1 MPYIIDKDA
10 EKSTKLSRA
19 SILTKYLCVNIDESQ
34 DIRRLCRY
42 LTLEPLAE
50 YAIDYDGNI
59 IMQPDLQDS
68 LLDKTK
74 VDVVSKGCEERILFR
89 TMFANK
95 VIESLH
101 PLIYVYCDEI
111 NFHNQR
117 NGSQAVGT
125 MLFYIDIVY
134 DIATEE
140 LYDWEQRSWSIG
152 QIIMDMFDSVPIT
165 DEEYTKLVGNITFTV
180 GANAIVNKK
189 LAPNTTLGVLSI
201 PLYAHVTGGRY

>member
-10 EKSTKLSRA
+10 EKSPKISRA
-19 SILTKYLCVNIDESQ
+19 YILTKYLCVNIDESQ

-74 VDVVSKGCEERILFR
+74 VDVVSKGCVERILFR

-95 VIESLH
+95 VIESLN

-111 NFHNQR
+111 NFHNHR
-117 NGSQAVGT
+117 NGSQAIGT
-125 MLFYIDIVY
+125 MTFYIDIVY

-180 GANAIVNKK
+180 GANTIVNKK

>member
-10 EKSTKLSRA
+10 EKSTKLDRV
-19 SILTKYLCVNIDESQ
+19 SILTKYLCINIDENQ

-50 YAIDYDGNI
+50 YAMDYDDNVM
-59 IMQPDLQDS
+59 MQPDLQDS
-68 LLDKTK
+68 LLEKAKNDK
-74 VDVVSKGCEERILFR
+74 VSKGCEERILFR

-101 PLIYVYCDEI
+101 PSIYVYCDEI
-111 NFHNQR
+111 NFYNQR
-117 NGSQAVGT
+117 DGSQAVGT

-134 DIATEE
+134 DISTEE
-140 LYDWEQRSWSIG
+140 LLDWEQRSWSIG
-152 QIIMDMFDSVPIT
+152 QIIMHMFDSVPIT
-165 DEEYTKLVGNITFTV
+165 DKEYTDLIGNITFTV

>member
-19 SILTKYLCVNIDESQ
+19 SVLTKYLCINIDENQ

-42 LTLEPLAE
+42 LTVEPLAE
-50 YAIDYDGNI
+50 YAMDYDDNI

-68 LLDKTK
+68 LLGKAKNDK
-74 VDVVSKGCEERILFR
+74 VSKGCEERILFR

-111 NFHNQR
+111 NFYNQR
-117 NGSQAVGT
+117 DGSQAVGT

-134 DIATEE
+134 DISTEE
-140 LYDWEQRSWSIG
+140 LLDWEQRSWSIG
-152 QIIMDMFDSVPIT
+152 QIIMEMFDSVPIT
-165 DEEYTKLVGNITFTV
+165 DKEYTDLVGNVTFTV
-180 GANAIVNKK
+180 GTNAIVNKK

>member
-10 EKSTKLSRA
+10 EKSTKLDRT
-19 SILTKYLCVNIDESQ
+19 SILTKYLCINIDENQ

-50 YAIDYDGNI
+50 YAMDYDDNVV
-59 IMQPDLQDS
+59 MQPDLQDS
-68 LLDKTK
+68 LLEKTK
-74 VDVVSKGCEERILFR
+74 NDKVSKGCEERIIFR

-101 PLIYVYCDEI
+101 PSIYVYCDEI
-111 NFHNQR
+111 NFYNQR

-134 DIATEE
+134 DISTEE
-140 LYDWEQRSWSIG
+140 LLDWEQRSWSIG
-152 QIIMDMFDSVPIT
+152 QIIMNMFDSVPIT